1 MSVKREQL
9 ANRAAL
15 AAWLQEN
22 AVPSMFKSV
31 TYENSVIACFDDED
45 NKVLEISSVGGI
57 YAYRAEGNSINFV
70 PDDEGLG
77 QYAIDLI
84 ACDNGIIVESGYYR
98 TSQVSNIGK
107 VVLMITKT
115 NNGVPAIIFSYLYNS
130 KVAPYYTDIKH
141 VAFGD
146 SETLATT
153 TTFTPESGQQVQ
165 IMPFSTNP
173 IIGDISYTPD
183 AGYMPMNSNYS
194 SGIGKFE
201 MGGSI
206 WITNGY
212 WCIRDGDNG
221 GETE

>member
-1 MSVKREQL
+1 MAIVRERL
-9 ANRAAL
+9 ANRDAL

-22 AVPSMFKSV
+22 AVPTLFKSV

-45 NKVLEISSVGGI
+45 NKVLEIDSVGGI
-57 YAYRAEGNSINFV
+57 YAYRAENNSINFE
-70 PDDEGLG
+70 PDSTGLG
-77 QYAIDLI
+77 TYAIDLI
-84 ACDNGIIVESGYYR
+84 ACGNGVIMESGYY
-98 TSQVSNIGK
+98 TSNAGK
-107 VVLMITKT
+107 VALMITKT
-115 NNGVPAIIFSYLYNS
+115 NSGEPVIIFSYLHTS
-130 KVAPYYTDIKH
+130 KVTPYYTNIKH

-146 SETLATT
+146 SESLATQ

-173 IIGDISYTPD
+173 KIGDISYTPD
-183 AGYMPMNSNYS
+183 AGYMPMNTNYS

-221 GETE
+221 GETA

>member
-1 MSVKREQL
+1 MAITRELL
-9 ANRAAL
+9 ADRDAL

-22 AVPSMFKSV
+22 AVPSLFKSV
-31 TYENSVIACFDDED
+31 TYESGVIKCYDDND
-45 NKVLEISSVGGI
+45 NLVLEIGSNGSI
-57 YAYRAEGNSINFV
+57 HAYRAEGNAIRMV
-70 PDDEGLG
+70 PDYTGIG
-77 QYAIDLI
+77 ANAIDLI
-84 ACDNGIIVESGYYR
+84 ACDNGFLLENLYY
-98 TSQVSNIGK
+98 TSKTGKIMMLVS
-107 VVLMITKT
+107 KT
-115 NNGVPAIIFSYLYNS
+115 NNGVPAVIFGYQY
-130 KVAPYYTDIKH
+130 KDHTKGYYEGIRH

-146 SETLATT
+146 SETLATN

-173 IIGDISYTPD
+173 KIGDISYTPD
-183 AGYMPMNSNYS
+183 AGYMPMNTNYS

-221 GETE
+221 GETA

>member
-1 MSVKREQL
+1 MAIVRERL
-9 ANRAAL
+9 ANRDAL

-22 AVPSMFKSV
+22 AVPTLFKAV

-45 NKVLEISSVGGI
+45 NKVLEISSIGGI
-57 YAYRAEGNSINFV
+57 YAYRAENNSINFE
-70 PDDEGLG
+70 PDNTGLG
-77 QYAIDLI
+77 TYAIDLI
-84 ACDNGIIVESGYYR
+84 ACDNGIIMESGYY
-98 TSQVSNIGK
+98 TGNNGK

-115 NNGVPAIIFSYLYNS
+115 NNGALAIIFSYLHSS
-130 KVAPYYTDIKH
+130 KVTPYYTNIKH

-146 SETLATT
+146 SETLATQ
-153 TTFTPESGQQVQ
+153 TTFTPEDGQQVQ

-173 IIGDISYTPD
+173 KIGDISYTPD
-183 AGYMPMNSNYS
+183 AGYMPMSSNYS

-221 GETE
+221 GETA